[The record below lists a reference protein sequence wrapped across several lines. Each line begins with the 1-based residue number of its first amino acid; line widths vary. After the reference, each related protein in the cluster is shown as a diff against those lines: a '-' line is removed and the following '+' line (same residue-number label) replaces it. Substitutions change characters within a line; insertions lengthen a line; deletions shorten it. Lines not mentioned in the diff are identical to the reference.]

1 MPCFGSSFLRPGP
14 AGLFPLLPGR
24 AKIKSS
30 PARDSYPTY
39 SLGRWPHGHWRGPGG
54 SGRDPGQ
61 GHTDLR
67 PQSGQIPPNTCTHTL
82 SGIPQLSATPA
93 ILLETR
99 SLTPALQGALWQRQH
114 HALAASHTPHTHS
127 LLNPHPTSRP
137 PEVQTFKDPPFQT
150 PQALIHTFTLRPTHP
165 HTRLQTKALSPR
177 GDVQSEMCPDPNQDR
192 FPTPRTSSDGRAR
205 MQASPLLS
213 LPLAGWGFQDSLLPP
228 PPPQHEH

>member
-1 MPCFGSSFLRPGP
+1 M
-14 AGLFPLLPGR
+14 
-24 AKIKSS
+24 
-30 PARDSYPTY
+30 T
-39 SLGRWPHGHWRGPGG
+39 
-54 SGRDPGQ
+54 
-61 GHTDLR
+61 
-67 PQSGQIPPNTCTHTL
+67 
-82 SGIPQLSATPA
+82 
-93 ILLETR
+93 
-99 SLTPALQGALWQRQH
+99 LTPHTPWADGPTGIGEVQVGQEGTLARGTQTCGHRVDRFLPTLAPIPSVGSPNSQPHQPSSWRPAVSLQRQH

-177 GDVQSEMCPDPNQDR
+177 GDVQSEMCPDLNQDR

-213 LPLAGWGFQDSLLPP
+213 LPLAGWGFQDSLLLLPP
-228 PPPQHEH
+228 PPPT